1 MVDVERSLTMKSFL
15 AFSLIFISTF
25 SLTEVINLKCFNEG
39 QIHGNETN
47 WSYGE
52 TRVVQ
57 FAMGESSKLAKMVA
71 KGYPLIE
78 FDLKITPSHYL
89 IGQYKTELKKELI
102 PIFKINKTTLILEE
116 DSFFSKQN
124 AFGKQRNCILEK

>member
-1 MVDVERSLTMKSFL
+1 MKSFL

-25 SLTEVINLKCFNEG
+25 GLTEVINIKCFNEG
-39 QIHGNETN
+39 QIHGKEGD

-57 FAMGESSKLAKMVA
+57 FAMGESSKLAKMAA

-116 DSFFSKQN
+116 DYFFSKQN
-124 AFGKQRNCILEK
+124 ALGKERNCILEE

>member
-1 MVDVERSLTMKSFL
+1 MKSFL
-15 AFSLIFISTF
+15 AFFLIFFSTF
-25 SLTEVINLKCFNEG
+25 NLTEVINLKCFNEG
-39 QIHGNETN
+39 QIHGNEGN

-52 TRVVQ
+52 TRVGQ
-57 FAMGESSKLAKMVA
+57 FAMGESSKLAKMFA

-102 PIFKINKTTLILEE
+102 PIFKINKTTFILEE
-116 DSFFSKQN
+116 DFFFSKQS

>member
-1 MVDVERSLTMKSFL
+1 MKSFL
-15 AFSLIFISTF
+15 AFFLIFFSTF
-25 SLTEVINLKCFNEG
+25 NLTEVINLKCSNEG
-39 QIHGNETN
+39 QIHDNERN

-57 FAMGESSKLAKMVA
+57 FAMGESSKLAKMFA

-78 FDLKITPSHYL
+78 FDLKITPSYYL

-124 AFGKQRNCILEK
+124 TFGKQRNCILEK

>member
-1 MVDVERSLTMKSFL
+1 MKSFL
-15 AFSLIFISTF
+15 AFFLIFFSTF
-25 SLTEVINLKCFNEG
+25 NLTEVINLKCSNEG
-39 QIHGNETN
+39 QIHGNEGN

-52 TRVVQ
+52 TRIVQ
-57 FAMGESSKLAKMVA
+57 FAMGESSKLAKMFA

-102 PIFKINKTTLILEE
+102 PIFKINKTTFILEE
-116 DSFFSKQN
+116 DFFFSKQS

>member
-1 MVDVERSLTMKSFL
+1 MKSFF

-25 SLTEVINLKCFNEG
+25 CITEVINLKCFNEG
-39 QIHGNETN
+39 QVHSKEGN

-57 FAMGESSKLAKMVA
+57 FSMGESSLLAKMVA

-124 AFGKQRNCILEK
+124 ALGKERNCILEE